1 MNRMNVWCTRRPN
14 GELRF
19 PRAVRAHIVAIMME
33 RPDFLTDEELKNL
46 PHYDELREVHI
57 SAR

>member
-1 MNRMNVWCTRRPN
+1 MNRMDVWCTRRPN
-14 GELRF
+14 GALAY
-19 PRAVRAHIVAIMME
+19 PRTVRAHIVAIMME

-46 PHYDELREVHI
+46 PRYDELREAHI